1 MSDES
6 TKAEGT
12 AQRAEANCLC
22 GGFGRF
28 GPSLSKMVQA
38 MAPSGAAGEHF
49 RRARIEMLKGIREVV
64 NRRIEE
70 LSKGAETQGTKVTVE

>member
-22 GGFGRF
+22 GGFG
-28 GPSLSKMVQA
+28 PSLSKMVQS

-70 LSKGAETQGTKVTVE
+70 LSKGTETQGTKVTVE

>member
-6 TKAEGT
+6 SKAEGT
-12 AQRAEANCLC
+12 AQRAEAICLC
-22 GGFGRF
+22 GGF